1 MILNLVAVSLSLLI
15 YMIKKIE
22 YLMKNYALTLL
33 LCTFIIS
40 IANTG
45 LRAQTAGPGRITA
58 KVTDAQ
64 TNETIPFAT
73 AIIIDRKTK
82 AIVKGVQTDANG
94 NLLMTALPKGVF
106 TFKVSYVGYQT
117 MVRDS
122 LSISDA
128 QNEVNLGTIKMSV
141 AKGTVLNEVEITGQ
155 KSTMQLGIDKKI
167 FSVDQSLVSE
177 GGSASDLLQNVP
189 SVQTDIEGNVS
200 LRGSSGVRVLIDGK
214 PSLIAGGNVAQ
225 ILQSI
230 PASSIESVEL
240 ITNPSAKYDAEG
252 QSGIINIVLKKN
264 KKLGLNGSVALTAGN
279 RNNYNANTSLSFQN
293 SKVNLYGNYSYR
305 YGNRYG
311 GGYSNI
317 TYLNSLFPTA
327 YANQVTDGE
336 SLNKGHNIK
345 AGIDYYLTE
354 KSVVSFSGGFNIR
367 DNNST
372 ELLRIDQLDR
382 FENPLELSRRNNS
395 NLRSGSSYD
404 LSLDFTQKFRKPKEE
419 LIFNFSFS
427 EGDDDD
433 FQVYDT
439 DVYNINGE
447 AVNSYPRILRNDGS
461 GFNRN
466 FNIQTDYT
474 LPVGKMGK
482 IEAGYRSQ
490 IRFSDQSTY
499 ADQRD
504 ILSGEYFTNLALTN
518 DFNNKDQVH
527 ALYLNYQNQV
537 GNFGYQAGLRAEDA
551 MLTTR
556 LGMYNT
562 SGDLDYTPG
571 KVAYTRL
578 YPSVFLTQKLTGEQQ
593 VQLSYSRRVNRP
605 RGWDTNPFLDVS
617 DPLNYRRGNPNLQ
630 PEDVHAFELSYS
642 KFWKLITFTSSAY
655 LRQTN
660 DVIQRVRTEPDE
672 NGITITTPQNLTRNV
687 SSGLELIGRVD
698 PIKGWNFTGNVNL
711 YQSKIEGV
719 PAFGIVE
726 NSGFSWNANLTN
738 NFILPYGITLQV
750 KGDYR
755 APEVMAQGRR
765 NAMYAI
771 DAGAKYDFKNKRS
784 SLSLNVRDVFNTRNW
799 SMTTEANNTIVD
811 FKRRMQG
818 TMANLTFSYRFG
830 RNDFNLKKSKRPE
843 QQEMRSDEESF

>member
-1 MILNLVAVSLSLLI
+1 MNNK
-15 YMIKKIE
+15 IKHQ
-22 YLMKNYALTLL
+22 MKNYVPKVLL
-33 LCTFIIS
+33 LAMMIGFT
-40 IANTG
+40 TVK
-45 LRAQTAGPGRITA
+45 LHAQTSSSGKITA

-64 TNETIPFAT
+64 NNETIPFAT

-82 AIVKGVQTDANG
+82 AVVKGVQTDADG
-94 NLLMTALPKGVF
+94 NLVMTGLPKGVF

-122 LSISDA
+122 LSITEA
-128 QNEVNLGTIKMSV
+128 LQEVNLGAIKMKA

-155 KSTMQLGIDKKI
+155 KSTMQLGIDKKV

-264 KKLGLNGSVALTAGN
+264 KKLGLNGSVALTGGN
-279 RNNYNANTSLSFQN
+279 QNNYNASTNLSFQN

-305 YGNRYG
+305 YGNRNG

-317 TYLNSLFPTA
+317 TYLNSLFPTT
-327 YANQVTDGE
+327 YANQLTDGK
-336 SLNKGHNIK
+336 SLDKGHNVK
-345 AGIDYYLTE
+345 AGIDYYLTQN
-354 KSVVSFSGGFNIR
+354 SVLSFSGGFNLR
-367 DNNST
+367 DNDRN
-372 ELLRIDQLDR
+372 ELLNIDQLDKLK
-382 FENPLELSRRNNS
+382 NPLQLSRRDNDNT
-395 NLRSGSSYD
+395 GTGGSYD
-404 LSLDFTQKFRKPKEE
+404 LNLDFSQKFKKPKEE
-419 LIFNFSFS
+419 LTFNFSFS
-427 EGDDDD
+427 EGENDNY
-433 FQVYDT
+433 QIYDT
-439 DVYNINGE
+439 DIYNINGE
-447 AVNSYPRILRNDGS
+447 AVSSYPSIQRTDGD

-466 FNIQTDYT
+466 YNIQTDYT
-474 LPVGKMGK
+474 LPIGKMGK

-490 IRFSDQSTY
+490 IRFSENSTY
-499 ADQRD
+499 ADQLD
-504 ILSGEYFTNLALTN
+504 ILKGEYVTNFALTN

-527 ALYLNYQNQV
+527 ALYFNYQNQI

-551 MLTTR
+551 LLTTR

-562 SGDLDYTPG
+562 SGGLDYTPG

-578 YPSVFLTQKLTGEQQ
+578 YPSVFLTQKFTGDQQ

-642 KFWKLITFTSSAY
+642 KFWKTVTFTSSAY

-660 DVIQRVRTEPDE
+660 DVIQRIRTEPDE
-672 NGITITTPQNLTRNV
+672 NGITITTPQNLTRNL

-698 PIKGWNFTGNVNL
+698 PTKSWNFTGNVNL

-738 NFILPYGITLQV
+738 NFVLPYGVTLQI

-755 APEVMAQGRR
+755 APEVMAQGKR
-765 NAMYAI
+765 NAMYAV
-771 DAGAKYDFKNKRS
+771 DAGAKYDFKNKKS

-799 SMTTEANNTIVD
+799 SMTTEANNTIID
-811 FKRRMQG
+811 FRRRMQG
-818 TMANLTFSYRFG
+818 TMASLTYSYRFG
-830 RNDFNLKKSKRPE
+830 KNDFSFKKSKKPD